1 MIFSKSFGYALRGIL
16 YIGIMKDQ
24 KRYVQ
29 VEEIASKLAVPRHF
43 MGKIM
48 KKLAKEK
55 LLISTKGP
63 SGGFILG
70 ENTLNKPLMD
80 LIIITDGVEIFDT
93 CVLRAKECNG
103 TNPCPMHGQMDGLKG
118 NLKSILSDTTIGD
131 LLEEDKPEF
140 IKSLS
145 TSMGIEVPKLSEVDK
160 VF

>member
-1 MIFSKSFGYALRGIL
+1 MIFSKSFGYALRSTL
-16 YIGIMKDQ
+16 YIAIMKDQ

-48 KKLAKEK
+48 KRLAKEK

-63 SGGFILG
+63 SGGFILA
-70 ENTLNKPLMD
+70 ENTLERPLMD
-80 LIIITDGVEIFDT
+80 LIVITDGVEIFDT

-103 TNPCPMHGQMDGLKG
+103 TNPCPMHSQMEGLKG
-118 NLKSILSDTTIGD
+118 NLKSVLTNTTIGD

-145 TSMGIEVPKLSEVDK
+145 TAVGIEIPKIPEVQQ
-160 VF
+160 V